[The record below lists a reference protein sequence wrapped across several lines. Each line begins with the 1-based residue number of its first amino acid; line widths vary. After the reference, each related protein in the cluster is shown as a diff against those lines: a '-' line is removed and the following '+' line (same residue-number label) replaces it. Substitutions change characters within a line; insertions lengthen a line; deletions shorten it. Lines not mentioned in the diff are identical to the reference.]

1 MQNFPSNLDVRR
13 AGEEEWASQINASL
27 LLLWKRLHSE
37 GPGTTAEGHTLQP
50 AVAHGKATL
59 KLSLTVE
66 YAKKELQALPRTE
79 EQRDHTFP
87 SEAKERGRN
96 YVRGLRS
103 GSTVKPKVPNAHD

>member
-27 LLLWKRLHSE
+27 LPLWKRLHS
-37 GPGTTAEGHTLQP
+37 EGHTLQP

-59 KLSLTVE
+59 RLSLTVE
-66 YAKKELQALPRTE
+66 YGKKELKALPRTE

-103 GSTVKPKVPNAHD
+103 GSTVKPKVPNARD